1 MISRFPVAF
10 LIACSKK
17 IAGCSGDGVETAPVS
32 GIVKLDGQPVSG
44 AGVVFMPADGP
55 MGSATTDA
63 EGRFKLRTA
72 DRDGAVLGEHRVGI
86 DLRKTSGVNI
96 EEGGL
101 QGDVAPGGVKVE
113 WIVPQ
118 KYSRPDTSEL
128 TALVKDEK
136 NEFTFDLKS
145 K

>member
-1 MISRFPVAF
+1 
-10 LIACSKK
+10 
-17 IAGCSGDGVETAPVS
+17 
-32 GIVKLDGQPVSG
+32 
-44 AGVVFMPADGP
+44 
-55 MGSATTDA
+55 
-63 EGRFKLRTA
+63 
-72 DRDGAVLGEHRVGI
+72 
-86 DLRKTSGVNI
+86 
-96 EEGGL
+96 L